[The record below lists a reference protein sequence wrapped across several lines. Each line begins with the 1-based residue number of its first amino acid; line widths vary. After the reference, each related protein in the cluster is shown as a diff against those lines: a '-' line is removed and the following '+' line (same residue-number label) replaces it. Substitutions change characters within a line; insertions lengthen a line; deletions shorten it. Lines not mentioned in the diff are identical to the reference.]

1 MPKVSLPIKLVRLE
15 DGYHI
20 FIAAKI
26 NGKKATLIVD
36 TGASHSAFDKKRI
49 KKFVNKS
56 RFKKYE
62 RLASGIGTNSMKSQV
77 TKVDTFSIGK
87 IILKNYLA
95 ILLDL
100 SHVMTTYRQ
109 MGIQPVD
116 GVLGSDILKKYKAV
130 IDYRR
135 KKLVLIF

>member
-1 MPKVSLPIKLVRLE
+1 
-15 DGYHI
+15 
-20 FIAAKI
+20 
-26 NGKKATLIVD
+26 
-36 TGASHSAFDKKRI
+36 
-49 KKFVNKS
+49 
-56 RFKKYE
+56 
-62 RLASGIGTNSMKSQV
+62 MKSQV